1 MQDALQRSGLIR
13 YKRRVNDLKQ
23 ELTED
28 VIIQKLQQNL
38 SEKMKQKI
46 TQRPVW
52 KKDLTNLRTKLY
64 R

>member
-38 SEKMKQKI
+38 SQKMKQKI

-52 KKDLTNLRTKLY
+52 TKDLTNLRTKLY